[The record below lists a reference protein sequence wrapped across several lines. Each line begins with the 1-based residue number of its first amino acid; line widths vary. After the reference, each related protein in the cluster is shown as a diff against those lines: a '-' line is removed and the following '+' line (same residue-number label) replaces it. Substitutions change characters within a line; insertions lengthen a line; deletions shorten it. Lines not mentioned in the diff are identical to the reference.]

1 MYWIIPL
8 LLAFLCTLINPYI
21 GLVGILY
28 IGEIVV
34 YWFFD
39 ENAEKA
45 LGEALGLG
53 SIVGNPRF
61 TEDIEIDA
69 VQLAVLIDRA
79 KAYCAGRVQD
89 SDFAADVCV
98 KAVSYMELV
107 NGRRIVQEISAGLV
121 DFLMDCFSEM
131 HFSENQ

>member
-1 MYWIIPL
+1 MKDLFPERYGL
-8 LLAFLCTLINPYI
+8 EGVELATAAMLK
-21 GLVGILY
+21 LY
-28 IGEIVV
+28 ISN
-34 YWFFD
+34 D
-39 ENAEKA
+39 ENAKQA

-79 KAYCAGRVQD
+79 KAYCTGRVQD

-98 KAVSYMELV
+98 KSVSYMELV

-121 DFLMDCFSEM
+121 DFLMDCYCGMYFSES

>member
-1 MYWIIPL
+1 MKDLFPERYGL
-8 LLAFLCTLINPYI
+8 EGVELAGAAMLK
-21 GLVGILY
+21 LY
-28 IGEIVV
+28 ISN
-34 YWFFD
+34 D
-39 ENAEKA
+39 ENAKKA

-61 TEDIEIDA
+61 SEDIEIDA
-69 VQLAVLIDRA
+69 AQLAVLIDRA
-79 KAYCAGRVQD
+79 KAYCAGKVQD

>member
-1 MYWIIPL
+1 MKDLFPERYGL
-8 LLAFLCTLINPYI
+8 EGVELAGAAMLK
-21 GLVGILY
+21 LY
-28 IGEIVV
+28 ISN
-34 YWFFD
+34 D